1 MASRHP
7 VPATPTQ
14 PGSEP
19 FRRALER
26 DTVILLDGA
35 MGTMFYSKGIF
46 INRAFEELNLTRP
59 GLVREVHQEYVAAGA
74 EVLETNTY
82 TANRFRLSP
91 HGLADEV
98 ERINGRGVEI
108 AREAGGGRVWVAG
121 SIGPLGVRIEPFGPI
136 ARDEARAVFAEQA
149 RALAIAGVDLFVVET
164 FSHVPEI
171 EEALRAVRELSDLP
185 LLATVTVDKGG
196 VTREGVDAGEAA
208 QRLVACG
215 ADAVGV
221 NCSEALWTL
230 DALEVMRRAVA
241 VPLVGQPNAGQ
252 PREVQGRNI
261 YLASPDYLVAWAR
274 RALRVGARLLG
285 GCCGTTP
292 DHIRTLRQAVRET
305 VPETP
310 AASVARR
317 AGSTPIVRPVR
328 RAERSALAG
337 ALDAGRFVI
346 GAEMPLPLGHQVDET
361 LAAARRLASAGATY
375 LALPEGTRSEARM
388 PPYALAQLLAPVRG
402 LEPVVYYS
410 CRERRLSRIQSD
422 LLGAWAT
429 GVANLLLVTG
439 EPTTSVVDAPNHLDV
454 DSIGAVNL
462 ASRLNHGEDIGGN
475 PIGRPTGFHIG
486 VRLDPAAFDRKRE
499 LARHHW
505 KVGAGAEFA
514 ITTPVFDPA
523 VLRSLIDGL
532 EATEKIPIVATI
544 WPLQSA
550 AEAEFFEYERID
562 VPLPAE
568 LVRRMQE
575 AEAAGSEVDEGI
587 AIARELALAVK
598 PLVQGIQV
606 YVPEGR
612 VDTALAVL
620 EAL

>member
-1 MASRHP
+1 LTSRQP
-7 VPATPTQ
+7 VPRTPTR
-14 PGSEP
+14 PGREP
-19 FRRALER
+19 FRHALEQGA
-26 DTVILLDGA
+26 VILLDGA
-35 MGTMFYSKGIF
+35 MGTMFYSRGIF

-59 GLVREVHQEYVAAGA
+59 ALVREVHEEYVAAGA
-74 EVLETNTY
+74 QVLETNTY
-82 TANRFRLSP
+82 TANRFRLSA

-164 FSHVPEI
+164 FSHLPEI
-171 EEALRAVRELSDLP
+171 EEALRAVREVSDLP

-230 DALEVMRRAVA
+230 DALEVMRRAVQ

-252 PREVQGRNI
+252 PREVQGRSI

-274 RALRVGARLLG
+274 RAVRVGARLLG

-292 DHIRTLRQAVRET
+292 DHIRTLRQAVQES
-305 VPETP
+305 VPEPP
-310 AASVARR
+310 AAAVVRR
-317 AGSTPIVRPVR
+317 AGATPIVRPVR

-337 ALDAGRFVI
+337 ALVSGRFVL
-346 GAEMPLPLGHQVDET
+346 GAEVPLPLGCHVEDT

-375 LALPEGTRSEARM
+375 LSLPEGTRSEARM
-388 PPYALAQLLAPVRG
+388 PPYALAQLLEPVRG

-439 EPTTSVVDAPNHLDV
+439 EPTKSVVDAPTDLDV

-462 ASRLNHGEDIGGN
+462 AARLNHAEDIGGN
-475 PIGRPTGFHIG
+475 PIGKPTGFHIG
-486 VRLDPAAFDRKRE
+486 VRLDPSAFDRQRE

-505 KVGAGAEFA
+505 KVDAGAEFA
-514 ITTPVFDPA
+514 VTTPVFDPSL
-523 VLRSLIDGL
+523 LRSLIEGL
-532 EATEKIPIVATI
+532 EGPERIPLVATI

-562 VPLPAE
+562 VPVPAD

-575 AEAAGSEVDEGI
+575 AEGTGSEVEEGI

-598 PLVQGIQV
+598 PFVQGIQV